1 MLAIKFIT
9 CAPNYY
15 QHVAV
20 PKGKKTYQVKK
31 KPKKKNATSAIH
43 MNLMTLRS
51 RAISVQP
58 IPKGKR
64 DDMAVAA
71 P

>member
-1 MLAIKFIT
+1 MLAMKFIT

-15 QHVAV
+15 QHVVV
-20 PKGKKTYQVKK
+20 PKGKRTHQVKK
-31 KPKKKNATSAIH
+31 KPKKTNVTSAIH

-58 IPKGKR
+58 ITKGKR
-64 DDMAVAA
+64 VDMAAAA